1 MADVKLMIAGRPY
14 DVHCADG
21 EEAQLLQLAAVVD
34 EKARGI
40 QGGTE
45 VRQLL
50 FAALMLADDAQEAK
64 GKIDKAEPHSDSL
77 RAAVALAES
86 REAQA
91 RDELKSALS
100 ELNALKKAN
109 ADAVNTPTR
118 NDRALLQ
125 IADRIEALAERA
137 NRPVPEPA
145 ANDQSA
151 LKAEV
156 VAVIGELDRLISEA
170 KHG

>member
-50 FAALMLADDAQEAK
+50 FAALMLADDAQEAM
-64 GKIDKAEPHSDSL
+64 GKVDKAEPQSDSL

-86 REAQA
+86 REAAA
-91 RDELKSALS
+91 RDELRAAVVR
-100 ELNALKKAN
+100 EQAALKELEA
-109 ADAVNTPTR
+109 ARSATPPSSAPKPA

-125 IADRIEALAERA
+125 IADRIEALATKVEQ
-137 NRPVPEPA
+137 V
-145 ANDQSA
+145 S
-151 LKAEV
+151 
-156 VAVIGELDRLISEA
+156 
-170 KHG
+170 

>member
-21 EEAQLLQLAAVVD
+21 EESQLLQLAAVVD
-34 EKARGI
+34 ERARGI

-64 GKIDKAEPHSDSL
+64 GRIEKAEPQSDSL

-86 REAQA
+86 REAA
-91 RDELKSALS
+91 TRDELRAAVAR
-100 ELNALKKAN
+100 EQAALKELETARQPVF
-109 ADAVNTPTR
+109 ATAVAKDSS

-125 IADRIEALAERA
+125 IADRIEALA
-137 NRPVPEPA
+137 
-145 ANDQSA
+145 
-151 LKAEV
+151 
-156 VAVIGELDRLISEA
+156 A
-170 KHG
+170 KVEQIP

>member
-1 MADVKLMIAGRPY
+1 MGDVKLNIAGRIY
-14 DVHCADG
+14 DVHCEDG
-21 EEAQLLQLAAVVD
+21 QEQQLVGLAAIVD
-34 EKARGI
+34 EKVRAMP
-40 QGGTE
+40 GGTE
-45 VRQLL
+45 TRQLL
-50 FAALMLADDAQEAK
+50 FASLMLADEAIEAK
-64 GKIDKAEPHSDSL
+64 GKADKAEPQSDSL

-125 IADRIEALAERA
+125 IADRIEALAEKVEQI
-137 NRPVPEPA
+137 P
-145 ANDQSA
+145 
-151 LKAEV
+151 
-156 VAVIGELDRLISEA
+156 
-170 KHG
+170 

>member
-34 EKARGI
+34 EKAREI
-40 QGGTE
+40 NGGTE

-50 FAALMLADDAQEAK
+50 FAALMLADDVQEAR
-64 GKIDKAEPHSDSL
+64 GKVDKAEPQSDSL

-86 REAQA
+86 REAA
-91 RDELKSALS
+91 TRDELRAAVAR
-100 ELNALKKAN
+100 EQAALKELEA
-109 ADAVNTPTR
+109 ARLAPTAPSPATPA

-125 IADRIEALAERA
+125 IADRIEALATKVEQI
-137 NRPVPEPA
+137 P
-145 ANDQSA
+145 
-151 LKAEV
+151 
-156 VAVIGELDRLISEA
+156 
-170 KHG
+170 